1 MQRLFWHTVHFLVH
15 FIQKLFHKND
25 GCHLSKRK
33 RKTGDGRGR
42 QRWQYEIVDLSILF
56 VWLKR
61 NLRNKNK
68 AKKDDHKSWA
78 IFRENC
84 SGERSKYEHL
94 FRAFIGIKLRND
106 WQISEKITSY
116 NIVWVIILTEYN
128 IDYNSVYLEYE
139 YEYDMYSYFN
149 IYIM

>member
-1 MQRLFWHTVHFLVH
+1 MAIWNSRPLYL
-15 FIQKLFHKND
+15 
-25 GCHLSKRK
+25 
-33 RKTGDGRGR
+33 
-42 QRWQYEIVDLSILF
+42 IL
-56 VWLKR
+56 WLKR

-94 FRAFIGIKLRND
+94 FRAFIGIKLRNEL
-106 WQISEKITSY
+106 QISEKIKSY

-128 IDYNSVYLEYE
+128 IDYNSVYLQYE
-139 YEYDMYSYFN
+139 YEYYMYSYFN
-149 IYIM
+149 MYIMQYAYWNICIPCCCIGKSTDYVPKFWQLLTVLTFKISLS